1 MTIPPGEVAYTKNIG
16 HLDNNPVVEIGLKG
30 GLHAVFV
37 RRGGKLDPIG
47 AGSHPAIARHM
58 AKKKTD
64 GKLQLTE
71 LNKGDHVDPAHFA
84 DILPHYEANLER
96 YAARVA
102 LAFLASRRR

>member
-1 MTIPPGEVAYTKNIG
+1 MTIPQDEVAYTKQIG
-16 HLDNNPVVEIGLKG
+16 HVDSCPVVEIGLRG

-37 RRGGKLDPIG
+37 RRGKKLDPIG

-71 LNKGDHVDPAHFA
+71 LNKGDHVDETHFA
-84 DILPHYEANLER
+84 DILPHYEEHLVQ
-96 YAARVA
+96 YATHVA
-102 LAFLASRRR
+102 KVFLASRLR